1 MSNDKLT
8 NIFPPEILPVRSGV
22 YKTQACDP
30 NTGKPI
36 NPWWGFSYFDSTDR
50 VWGCAHDTVDSAWK
64 DPDYEFA
71 NQYKQWCGL
80 NEEPK
85 A

>member
-30 NTGKPI
+30 DTGTPLDA
-36 NPWWGFSYFDSTDR
+36 WGFSYFDANDR
-50 VWGCAHDTVDSAWK
+50 VWGCRHFDVEQAWRH
-64 DPDYEFA
+64 PDYEFA
-71 NQYKQWCGL
+71 HQCKQWCGL
-80 NEEPK
+80 SEEPK